1 MNEARG
7 SYVFLMKGEVKLFF
21 LRFLK
26 QNPAETQV
34 ADCKDAV
41 IRACQTPFLKCCSV
55 VCLLVAHGVEMWVA
69 EASHVKYNM

>member
-1 MNEARG
+1 MSEARG
-7 SYVFLMKGEVKLFF
+7 SYFSLMKGKAKLFF

-41 IRACQTPFLKCCSV
+41 VRACQTPFLKCCGV
-55 VCLLVAHGVEMWVA
+55 VCLLVARGVEMWVA
-69 EASHVKYNM
+69 EASR